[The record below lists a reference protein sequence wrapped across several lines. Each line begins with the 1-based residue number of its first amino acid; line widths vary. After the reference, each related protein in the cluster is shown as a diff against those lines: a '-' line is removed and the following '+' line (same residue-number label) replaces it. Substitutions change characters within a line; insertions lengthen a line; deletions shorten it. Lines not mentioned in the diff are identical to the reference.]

1 MQLLDTINNIDKI
14 KSKLSKLAIYN
25 YWDLALHIPLR
36 YEDLT
41 KVYPIQEAQIGQQ
54 VMVEGKIIG
63 HEVTHKR
70 QKQLL
75 VRIDDGSAI
84 ITLMFFHFY
93 PNYASQYTIGKTI
106 RAHGEIKADF
116 FGNKTIIHPK
126 VQTVK
131 EDSKLSN
138 TFTPIYPTTNGLA
151 NSAIIK
157 LVEDLFNLN
166 IIPELLPE
174 AIIQQYKLMR
184 LEPALL
190 TLHKL
195 TPQQFNSHIHEK
207 ALQRLKFDELI
218 AQQLLMQNIYAK
230 KHNNNAPVLKSTHN
244 LIVKLLA
251 KLPFALTNAQ
261 KKVLHEILHDMAQPQ
276 QMNRLLQGDVGSG
289 KTIVATISALATLE
303 NGYQAVIMAPTEIL
317 AEQHYLKITQLLDG
331 MGINVVWLSGSQTAK
346 QKREAIAACGDGSA
360 DLIIG
365 THAVFQKNV
374 EFKQLGLV
382 VIDEQHRFGVEQRLA
397 LVNKGSADLHPHQ
410 LMMSA
415 TPIPRSLAMSYYA
428 DLDVSSIDELPAGR
442 TPIQTMLI
450 NNSRRHEVIK
460 FVREHASLGH
470 QAYWVCPLIE
480 ESEKLELEN
489 ALNTF
494 DELSSQLA
502 PIKVGL
508 VHGKM
513 KSKEKADIMAD
524 FVTNWTQVLVATT
537 VIEVGV
543 DVPNAS
549 IIVIEHSER
558 MGLAQ
563 LHQLRGRV
571 GRGNNASQ
579 CILLYDNQ
587 QLSETAKQRLK
598 VISTSTDGFEIAR
611 QDLLI
616 RGPGE
621 LLGQR
626 QSGIPALRFAN
637 LEADLEIL
645 QQAKII
651 AQSLAKNYP
660 THAKQ
665 LVELWFYQK
674 QIYAGV

>member
-1 MQLLDTINNIDKI
+1 MQLLEPITNTDKI
-14 KSKLSKLAIYN
+14 KSKLAKLSLYN

-54 VMVEGKIIG
+54 VMIEGKIIG
-63 HEVTHKR
+63 HEVAHKR

-93 PNYASQYTIGKTI
+93 PNYAAQYTIGKTI

-126 VQTVK
+126 IQTVK

-151 NSAIIK
+151 NNAIIK

-174 AIIQQYKLMR
+174 EIIQQYKLMR

-195 TPQQFNSHIHEK
+195 TPQQFNSQIHEK

-218 AQQLLMQNIYAK
+218 AQQLLMQKIYAK
-230 KHNNNAPVLKSTHN
+230 KHKNTAPILRSTHQ

-251 KLPFALTNAQ
+251 KLPFALTIAQ
-261 KKVLHEILHDMAQPQ
+261 KKVLHEILHDMARPQ

-289 KTIVATISALATLE
+289 KTIVATISALAALE

-317 AEQHYLKITQLLDG
+317 AEQHYLKITQLLAD
-331 MGINVVWLSGSQTAK
+331 MPIKIVWLSGSQTAK
-346 QKREAIAACGDGSA
+346 QKRESIAACSDGSA

-397 LVNKGSADLHPHQ
+397 LVNKGTSDIHPHQ

-428 DLDVSSIDELPAGR
+428 DLDVSSIDELPPGR

-494 DELSSQLA
+494 DELSTQLA

-513 KSKEKADIMAD
+513 KAKDKADIMAD
-524 FVTNWTQVLVATT
+524 FAANWTQVLVATT

-637 LEADLEIL
+637 LEADLDIL
-645 QQAKII
+645 RQAKII
-651 AQSLAKNYP
+651 AENLAKNYP

>member
-1 MQLLDTINNIDKI
+1 MQILEPIPNVEKYR
-14 KSKLSKLAIYN
+14 SKLFKLDISN

-41 KVYPIQEAQIGQQ
+41 KVYPIIEAQIGQQ
-54 VMVEGKIIG
+54 VMIQGKIIG
-63 HEVTHKR
+63 HEIVHKR
-70 QKQLL
+70 NKQLL
-75 VRIDDGSAI
+75 VRVDDGSSI

-93 PNYASQYTIGKTI
+93 PSYTSQYAIGKII
-106 RAHGEIKADF
+106 RAHGEIKADYY
-116 FGNKTIIHPK
+116 GNKTIIHPK
-126 VQTVK
+126 TQNVT
-131 EDSKLSN
+131 EESKLSN
-138 TFTPIYPTTNGLA
+138 TFSPIYPTTNGLS
-151 NSAIIK
+151 NVVIIK
-157 LVEDLFNLN
+157 LVEDLFNSN
-166 IIPELLPE
+166 IIPETLPKSV
-174 AIIQQYKLMR
+174 IDKYKLMG
-184 LEPALL
+184 LEQALL
-190 TLHKL
+190 SLHKL
-195 TPQQFNSHIHEK
+195 TPTQFANNVQEQ
-207 ALQRLKFDELI
+207 ALTRLKFDELI
-218 AQQLLMQNIYAK
+218 AQQLLMQKIYAN
-230 KHNNNAPVLKSTHN
+230 KHKNNSPVIKSTHQ
-244 LIVKLLA
+244 LIIKLLE

-261 KKVLHEILHDMAQPQ
+261 KKVLHEILSDMAKPH

-289 KTIVATISALATLE
+289 KTIVATIAALAAIE
-303 NGYQAVIMAPTEIL
+303 NSFQAVIMAPTEIL
-317 AEQHYLKITQLLDG
+317 AEQHYLKISKLVED
-331 MGINVVWLSGSQTAK
+331 MGVKTVWLAGSLTAK
-346 QKREAIAACGDGSA
+346 QKREAAASCIDGSA
-360 DLIIG
+360 QLIIG

-374 EFKQLGLV
+374 EFKKLGFV

-397 LVNKGSADLHPHQ
+397 LINKGANDIYPHQ

-428 DLDVSSIDELPAGR
+428 DLDVSSIDELPPGR
-442 TPIQTMLI
+442 TPIQTLLI
-450 NNSRRHEVIK
+450 NNNRRNEVIK
-460 FVREHASLGH
+460 FVRDHANLGH

-489 ALNTF
+489 AINTF
-494 DELSSQLA
+494 EELSKSLA

-513 KSKEKADIMAD
+513 KAKEKADIMAD
-524 FVTNWTQVLVATT
+524 FMANWTQVLVATT

-579 CILLYDNQ
+579 CVLLYESN
-587 QLSETAKQRLK
+587 LNETAKQRLK

-637 LEADLEIL
+637 LESDIDILHKARDIANDLV
-645 QQAKII
+645 QNYPVQAK
-651 AQSLAKNYP
+651 Y
-660 THAKQ
+660 
-665 LVELWFYQK
+665 LVEIWFHNK